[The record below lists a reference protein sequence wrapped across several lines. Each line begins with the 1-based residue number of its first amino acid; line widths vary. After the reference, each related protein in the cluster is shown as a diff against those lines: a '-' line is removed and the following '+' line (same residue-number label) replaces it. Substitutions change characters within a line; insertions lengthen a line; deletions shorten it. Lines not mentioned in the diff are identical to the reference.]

1 MGKKQ
6 EHSNSNYD
14 TSIIRPQMSRN
25 DVALRGKGLS
35 KKELTNIKKGLLAL
49 HMLELMAQTIYKFQI
64 TKEQNEL
71 NRRLIAAMC
80 NEMTHYQD
88 FQVKLYEYGFRPGI
102 LRWAYWIVGFVFGF
116 GSRMLGT
123 KSILKTGIWV
133 EKKAVHHYDQ
143 LLNSVEWDE
152 DTQKIIEKDQ
162 ADEYGHI
169 NRWKSMLQ
177 SSQAE
182 VKP

>member
-6 EHSNSNYD
+6 EHSKSDYD
-14 TSIIRPQMSRN
+14 ITIIRPQMSRN

-49 HMLELMAQTIYKFQI
+49 HTLELMAQTIYKFQI
-64 TKEQNEL
+64 TKERNEL

-102 LRWAYWIVGFVFGF
+102 LRWAYWLLGCTLGFT
-116 GSRMLGT
+116 SRLIGP
-123 KSILKTGIWV
+123 KAILRVGIWV
-133 EKKAVHHYDQ
+133 ETKAVRHYNE
-143 LLNSVEWDE
+143 LLETIEWD
-152 DTQKIIEKDQ
+152 QNSRKIIEKDQ
-162 ADEYGHI
+162 ADELGHI
-169 NRWKSMLQ
+169 ENWKQLLESNQ
-177 SSQAE
+177 
-182 VKP
+182 K